1 MSGQTARKGPRTLI
15 GLVAALGMV
24 AVLALPAFAAS
35 VEPEF
40 IDGNPSCGDLGF
52 SNELTIDVN
61 DLTAG
66 TTETFSNASGS
77 IDITASADLK
87 SFDFANATPPVD
99 AVVIKAGSGG
109 NLYAYDPPVTADTGL
124 VTPNNDGGQQA
135 TVSHISVCFGTA
147 TPPSEAPPSEVAE
160 SELPAESEVP
170 VESEREGE
178 LGGTP
183 TPAPEVPDTAMG
195 DVGQLPATVLSLV
208 LIGALTAMVYV
219 RLARER

>member
-35 VEPEF
+35 VDPEF
-40 IDGNPSCGDLGF
+40 VDGNPSCGELGF
-52 SNELTIDVN
+52 SNELTIQVG

-87 SFDFANATPPVD
+87 TFAFANATPPVD

-109 NLYAYDPPVTADTGL
+109 NLYAYDPPVTSDTGL

-147 TPPSEAPPSEVAE
+147 TPPSEAPPSEAPPSEVAE
-160 SELPAESEVP
+160 SELPAA
-170 VESEREGE
+170 SEREGE

-208 LIGALTAMVYV
+208 LIGALAAMVYV